1 MSNEL
6 IYNGE
11 KSKNF
16 SNTNANHKIFLK
28 SNQSSHNFLN
38 AINKNKLAENKCLN
52 LNSAKEKNDTLDTLS
67 NKFKKQSK
75 ICLIPKNVSNKKLT
89 FKASEFKN
97 LSKIAN
103 NSPLSPVFHKSEH
116 LDSTVLQKSY
126 CPAPLFRRRECPH
139 DPGSQ
144 KYEPLKKKS
153 SGRGEGPQKTEKV
166 VKNEQKKTL
175 SKITNVENPP
185 HMYCNWKKSV
195 SKQGPGGGEDKMSV
209 AFCPGVEKLMANTN
223 DSFCSRKAL
232 SKMTKGEN
240 RPLTYCSQKESVS
253 KKGPGGGRI
262 KCLMSFAQERK
273 SQWLHTVLCTVI
285 LCMITPTPKKQ

>member
-16 SNTNANHKIFLK
+16 SNTYANHKIFLK

-38 AINKNKLAENKCLN
+38 AINKNKLTENKCLN

-103 NSPLSPVFHKSEH
+103 NSPLSPVFQESEH
-116 LDSTVLQKSY
+116 LDSTVSQKSY
-126 CPAPLFRRRECPH
+126 CPAPLFCRQECSL
-139 DPGSQ
+139 DSGSQ
-144 KYEPLKKKS
+144 RPELLKTKA
-153 SGRGEGPQKTEKV
+153 SGRGEAP
-166 VKNEQKKTL
+166 
-175 SKITNVENPP
+175 
-185 HMYCNWKKSV
+185 
-195 SKQGPGGGEDKMSV
+195 
-209 AFCPGVEKLMANTN
+209 
-223 DSFCSRKAL
+223 
-232 SKMTKGEN
+232 
-240 RPLTYCSQKESVS
+240 
-253 KKGPGGGRI
+253 
-262 KCLMSFAQERK
+262 
-273 SQWLHTVLCTVI
+273 
-285 LCMITPTPKKQ
+285 